1 MGRNLVH
8 AGALGGL
15 ALLIGVGGAV
25 VLRAVGPDHKVEQGE
40 GGLESTI
47 EVRRFDGQTE
57 IIAPPAVLRSGVL
70 AVEAV
75 QPATR
80 AQTRRGLA
88 TVLSLQ
94 PLFELRRAISTAQAE
109 AKRAE
114 LAAQAAQLEV
124 KRLTLLHADDRLVS
138 DKALETAQV
147 AAATEAASLANTK
160 SQIAL
165 QASEARRQWGPV
177 VGDWLIRDARPLQGL
192 LSGRTVLVQLSGAE
206 TSVIPPTGA
215 ELVLPDGAR
224 LGVSVIGPAAQA
236 DPRFGQPGVYGLAA
250 ARPALAQ
257 GLSVPVELFGGPAL
271 QGVAV
276 PDAAIV
282 RQGGRAFVYVE
293 HRPGVFIR
301 TPVDGGVQAPGGWL
315 IRQGLWSGARIVVH
329 GAQLLLSQETKSAGG
344 DGGE

>member
-1 MGRNLVH
+1 MRRKLVH

-15 ALLIGVGGAV
+15 AFLIGAGGAV
-25 VLRAVGPDHKVEQGE
+25 ALRAVGPHRQTGE
-40 GGLESTI
+40 SVESTI
-47 EVRRFDGQTE
+47 EVRRVGGQTE
-57 IIAPPAVLRSGVL
+57 ILAPPALLRSGAL
-70 AVEAV
+70 AVETA
-75 QPATR
+75 QPAVR

-147 AAATEAASLANTK
+147 AAATEAASLANAQ

-165 QASEARRQWGPV
+165 QTSEARRQWGPV
-177 VGDWLIRDARPLQGL
+177 VGDWLIRDARPLRGL
-192 LSGRTVLVQLSGAE
+192 LSGRTVLVQVSSAE
-206 TSVIPPTGA
+206 ASFTTQTRA
-215 ELVLPDGAR
+215 ELVSPDGTR

-257 GLSVPVELFGGPAL
+257 GLSVPVELSSGPAL

-276 PDAAIV
+276 PESAIV
-282 RQGGRAFVYVE
+282 RQAGRAFVYVE
-293 HRPGVFIR
+293 RRPGVFVR
-301 TPVDGGVQAPGGWL
+301 TPVGGENQAPQGWL
-315 IRQGLWSGARIVVH
+315 IREGLPPGARFVVR
-329 GAQLLLSQETKSAGG
+329 GSQLLLSQETKSAGG
-344 DGGE
+344 GGEE